1 MGVRLA
7 GARLADGENGIVMA
21 LPKLSYA
28 KPQDSIFIRRRGYA
42 FEWVRVQRSTPEQRA
57 RETAQQVFRF
67 IQSEYQQGRK
77 YSTKDLGDSSAAM
90 NLKRAEVRAAAIALK
105 VSGRVIYHHVNGKS
119 GSHYEPVTVAEL
131 DGDGSPKSASE
142 DANDE

>member
-1 MGVRLA
+1 
-7 GARLADGENGIVMA
+7 
-21 LPKLSYA
+21 
-28 KPQDSIFIRRRGYA
+28 
-42 FEWVRVQRSTPEQRA
+42 
-57 RETAQQVFRF
+57 
-67 IQSEYQQGRK
+67 
-77 YSTKDLGDSSAAM
+77 M